1 MVRNRRFTVGA
12 CNADAKQAFTRF
24 VTEST
29 CNCAQLHGQIWI
41 DDNRNVKRPGD
52 LTFSADRVRTTPKG
66 LIDEIVTIEIATL
79 ESKEQISRCYCA
91 RIDANSIHF
100 YGIDVSAVE

>member
-1 MVRNRRFTVGA
+1 M
-12 CNADAKQAFTRF
+12 
-24 VTEST
+24 
-29 CNCAQLHGQIWI
+29 
-41 DDNRNVKRPGD
+41 
-52 LTFSADRVRTTPKG
+52 FSADRVRTTPKG
-66 LIDEIVTIEIATL
+66 LIDEIVTIELATL